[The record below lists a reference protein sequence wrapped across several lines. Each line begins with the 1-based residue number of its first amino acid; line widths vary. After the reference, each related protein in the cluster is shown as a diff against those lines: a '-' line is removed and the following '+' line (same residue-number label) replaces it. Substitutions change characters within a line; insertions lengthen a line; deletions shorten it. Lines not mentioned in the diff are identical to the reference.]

1 MSLARGGAFCGM
13 IKQDDPT
20 KTEGWRLLVAHADSL
35 RDFSI
40 SSALRD
46 DKDRFADLSFEFR
59 GNFLADLSKNLW
71 TKATCAHLIAFAR
84 ELRIEEKKEALFRA
98 ANDGFPPFF
107 RDLSGFFSPHTGA
120 SGAMKESLRRIR
132 DFADRLHRRQF
143 LGYTGEPIQDVVHVG
158 IGGSYLGTRMAIE
171 ALHAYK
177 KPVNVHYVANVDGR
191 TCRAIMQKLSPERT
205 LFIFS
210 SKSFTTAET
219 LTNAKVLRRWFLSR
233 ATQEAQVHHFF
244 AVTAQTAEALRFGVP
259 KENIFSLPQSLS
271 GRFSWGSAVGLPIAC
286 ALGFEHFEQMLSGAH
301 AMDQHFMQALPEENI
316 PLLMALLSV
325 WYINFLKYPTQAVVC
340 YADCLHLFPEYLQ
353 QLVMESN
360 GKFLNAAGRIVGHST
375 AVPLWGGVGSQGQ
388 HTFFQWLYQSRQATF
403 CDFIAYACDASSFAD
418 STRQLLAHSI
428 GQARGL
434 MMQAPPPNQPNLRA
448 FVGNR
453 PSTFL
458 LFRALTPYTLGMLM
472 ALYEH
477 KVLAEALLWNLPLYE
492 QGGVAH
498 GKSLPHADMVA
509 DLQGGVPPAAK
520 WDASTCG
527 LIRACQRYAEGDAG
541 TGDV

>member
-1 MSLARGGAFCGM
+1 MT
-13 IKQDDPT
+13 KQDDPT
-20 KTEGWRLLVAHADSL
+20 KTGGWRLLAAHADSL

-46 DKDRFADLSFEFR
+46 DKDRFADLSLEFR
-59 GNFLADLSKNLW
+59 EDFLVDFSKNLW
-71 TKATCAHLIAFAR
+71 TKTTRAHLIAFAR
-84 ELRIEEKKEALFRA
+84 GLRIEEKKEVLFRA
-98 ANDGFPPFF
+98 GGDGFPPFF
-107 RDLSGFFSPHTGA
+107 RDLSGFFSAHTGT
-120 SGAMKESLRRIR
+120 SGAAKESLRRMR

-143 LGYTGEPIQDVVHVG
+143 LGYTGAPIQDVVHVG
-158 IGGSYLGTRMAIE
+158 IGGSYMGTRMAIE
-171 ALHAYK
+171 ALCAYK
-177 KPVNVHYVANVDGR
+177 KPVNVHYVANVDGQ
-191 TCRAIMQKLSPERT
+191 TCRAVTQKLSPERT

-210 SKSFTTAET
+210 SKSFTTTET
-219 LTNAKVLRRWFLSR
+219 LANAKVLRQWFLCH
-233 ATQEAQVHHFF
+233 APQDAQAHHFF
-244 AVTAQTAEALRFGVP
+244 AVTARAAEALRFGVSE
-259 KENIFSLPQSLS
+259 ENIFPLPQGLS

-301 AMDQHFMQALPEENI
+301 AMDQHFMQEPPEKNI

-360 GKFLNAAGRIVGHST
+360 GKFLDAAGQVVGYPT
-375 AVPLWGGVGSQGQ
+375 AVPLWGGVGSRGQ
-388 HTFFQWLYQSRQATF
+388 HTFFQWLYQSRQAAF
-403 CDFIAYACDASSFAD
+403 CDFIAFAGDDTAPFAD
-418 STRQLLAHSI
+418 SMRPLLAHSI

-434 MMQAPPPNQPNLRA
+434 MGHPPLETPKA

-477 KVLAEALLWNLPLYE
+477 KVLTEGLLWNLSPYE
-492 QGGVAH
+492 QGGVAY
-498 GKSLPHADMVA
+498 GKSLPHAEMVA
-509 DLQGGVPPAAK
+509 DLQGGVPPAAR
-520 WDASTCG
+520 WDASTRG
-527 LIRACQRYAEGDAG
+527 LIRAYQRYVKGAATGDA
-541 TGDV
+541 